1 MMTYEEFRDRFHI
14 RLTDQQ
20 TEAVR
25 AVEGPVLLLAVPGS
39 GKTTVLVT
47 RLGYMIHCAGIP
59 SENILTLT
67 YTVAATRDMAARF
80 AERFGEEIGR
90 RMEFRT
96 INGVCAKIIDYY
108 SQSVGKSPFSL
119 VTDEKSIA
127 GMLSAIYQRV
137 EGGYATEGDL
147 KGIRTLITYIKNS
160 MLDETEIKKL
170 EQESDWRIAEIY
182 RLYREE
188 LRARGLMDY
197 DDQMLYAGNILARSP
212 ETLAYFRKRYPYICV
227 DEAQDTSRIQHAI
240 IRRLAGGRDNLFLV
254 GDEDQSI
261 YGFRAAYPQA
271 LLSFEQDHP
280 GARVLLME
288 ENFRSCAQIVEAADC
303 FIQKNV
309 LRHAK
314 HMKASRS
321 AGADIRE
328 IPLKSRSAQY
338 AYLAKVAEECRIQ
351 TAVLYRDNE
360 SALPLVDLLE
370 RRGIPYRIRN
380 ADMVFFTHRVVQ
392 DIRNI
397 ILFARNPKDT
407 ELFPQI
413 YYKLSSYINKQ
424 TALRLC
430 EIGGKKDM
438 DILEVAIRFG
448 NLEERTEL
456 SCRTLRLHFKRLLS
470 DSAEAGLDRIAQE
483 MGYRDYLKR
492 AGIGDGKL
500 AILRAIAHNEDS
512 PQGLVERLD
521 VLRRTIEEKAY
532 DAGCRFLLSTIHASK
547 GLEYDRVYLMDVADG
562 IFPEAVP
569 EREADMDEKERQTY
583 EEERRLFYVAITRA
597 KDMLSVFGLNR
608 KSAFR
613 TELFAQMKYRKFRDA
628 IGQGLIVRHKK
639 FGEGVV
645 VEEGKTQVLIQFGDR
660 QRRLDLKTL
669 YEQDLL
675 IL

>member
-1 MMTYEEFRDRFHI
+1 MQ
-14 RLTDQQ
+14 L
-20 TEAVR
+20 
-25 AVEGPVLLLAVPGS
+25 
-39 GKTTVLVT
+39 
-47 RLGYMIHCAGIP
+47 
-59 SENILTLT
+59 
-67 YTVAATRDMAARF
+67 
-80 AERFGEEIGR
+80 
-90 RMEFRT
+90 
-96 INGVCAKIIDYY
+96 
-108 SQSVGKSPFSL
+108 SQIV
-119 VTDEKSIA
+119 
-127 GMLSAIYQRV
+127 QRV
-137 EGGYATEGDL
+137 YRGAADPDL
-147 KGIRTLITYIKNS
+147 
-160 MLDETEIKKL
+160 EV
-170 EQESDWRIAEIY
+170 A
-182 RLYREE
+182 
-188 LRARGLMDY
+188 MD
-197 DDQMLYAGNILARSP
+197 
-212 ETLAYFRKRYPYICV
+212 
-227 DEAQDTSRIQHAI
+227 
-240 IRRLAGGRDNLFLV
+240 AGG
-254 GDEDQSI
+254 
-261 YGFRAAYPQA
+261 AAG
-271 LLSFEQDHP
+271 
-280 GARVLLME
+280 GAGL
-288 ENFRSCAQIVEAADC
+288 CD
-303 FIQKNV
+303 
-309 LRHAK
+309 
-314 HMKASRS
+314 
-321 AGADIRE
+321 G
-328 IPLKSRSAQY
+328 
-338 AYLAKVAEECRIQ
+338 
-351 TAVLYRDNE
+351 
-360 SALPLVDLLE
+360 LPLVDLLE

-407 ELFPQI
+407 ELFLQI

-438 DILEVAIRFG
+438 DILEAAIRFG

-521 VLRRTIEEKAY
+521 ALRRTIEEKAY